1 MESFV
6 SRLQPV
12 RGTHDILPDEFPRF
26 AHVVDTAREVARLYG
41 YQEMA
46 TPIFEFTELFA
57 RGIGEAT
64 DVVSK
69 EMYSFSSRADEEED
83 RQSLTLRP
91 EYTAGICRAF
101 ISNGEL
107 RQQLPL
113 KLFAHGPMFRYERP
127 QAGRQRQFH
136 QIDIEV
142 LGAPEP
148 ECDVEVISVAAD
160 ILDRLG
166 ILPHCVLKLNSLGDP
181 ESRAAYRKVLVDYY
195 RAHQAKLSKDS
206 LSRLERNPLRILD
219 SKDEGDKATNANA
232 PSFAD
237 YLNDASRKFFES
249 VRAGLDASGIAYEI
263 DPALVRGLDYY
274 THTAFE
280 FVTGLLGAQGTVIGG
295 GRYDGLI
302 ELLGGPPTAG
312 IGWAGGI
319 ERLVSLVKA
328 LEKEPPEPERPV
340 AIIPMGAVAEQ
351 RALALARELRGADVP
366 VELAYRGN
374 MKRRL
379 QRANK
384 LNASHALILGEDE
397 LSKGVV
403 ALKDLDTGEQEDVP
417 FDEIVDALSDQALD
431 ELIELAAATHDEDDE
446 DEGDA
451 GHDRKP

>member
-1 MESFV
+1 M
-6 SRLQPV
+6 SRLQPA
-12 RGTHDILPDEFPRF
+12 RGTRDILPDEFPRF

-41 YQEMA
+41 YEEMA
-46 TPIFEFTELFA
+46 TPVFEFTDLFA
-57 RGIGEAT
+57 RGIGETT

-69 EMYSFSSRADEEED
+69 EMYSFLSRADEEED

-113 KLFAHGPMFRYERP
+113 KLFAQGPMFRYERP
-127 QAGRQRQFH
+127 QAGRYRQFH

-181 ESRAAYRKVLVDYY
+181 QSRAAYRQVLVDYY
-195 RAHQAKLSKDS
+195 RGHQAKLSKES
-206 LSRLERNPLRILD
+206 LDRLERNPLRILD
-219 SKDEGDKATNANA
+219 SKDEGDKAINADA

-237 YLNDASRKFFES
+237 YLNDASRSFFDA

-280 FVTGLLGAQGTVIGG
+280 FVTSLLGAQGTVIGG

-319 ERLVSLVKA
+319 ERLVALVKK
-328 LEKEPPEPERPV
+328 LEKEPPASERPV
-340 AIIPMGAVAEQ
+340 AIIPMGTAAEQ
-351 RALALARELRGADVP
+351 RALSLARELRRADIP

-384 LNASHALILGEDE
+384 LNASHALIIGDSE
-397 LSKGVV
+397 LAKGVV
-403 ALKDLDTGEQEDVP
+403 ALKDFDSGTQEEVP
-417 FDEIVDALSDQALD
+417 IDEVADALGDHALD
-431 ELIELAAATHDEDDE
+431 ELMNLVGADDDEDD
-446 DEGDA
+446 DT
-451 GHDRKP
+451 R

>member
-1 MESFV
+1 
-6 SRLQPV
+6 V

-26 AHVVDTAREVARLYG
+26 AHVVDTARDVARLYG
-41 YQEMA
+41 YREMA
-46 TPIFEFTELFA
+46 TPVFEFTELFA
-57 RGIGEAT
+57 RGIGET
-64 DVVSK
+64 SDVVTK
-69 EMYSFSSRADEEED
+69 EMYSFLSRGDEEED

-148 ECDVEVISVAAD
+148 ECDVEVICVAAD

-166 ILPHCVLKLNSLGDP
+166 VLSRCALKLNSLGDP
-181 ESRAAYRKVLVDYY
+181 ESRAAYRKVLIDYY
-195 RAHQAKLSKDS
+195 RGHQSTLSEDS
-206 LSRLERNPLRILD
+206 LRRLERNPLRILD
-219 SKDEGDKATNANA
+219 SKHAGDKAVNANA
-232 PSFAD
+232 PSLAE
-237 YLNDASRKFFES
+237 YLNAASRTFFES
-249 VRAGLDASGIAYEI
+249 VRAGLDASGVAYEI

-280 FVTGLLGAQGTVIGG
+280 FVTTHLGAQGTVIGG

-302 ELLGGPPTAG
+302 EQLGGPPTPG

-319 ERLVSLVKA
+319 ERLVMLASD
-328 LEKEPPEPERPV
+328 PPAPERPV
-340 AIIPMGAVAEQ
+340 AIIPMGAAAEQ
-351 RALALARELRGADVP
+351 RAQALARDLRRADLP

-384 LNASHALILGEDE
+384 LNASHALIIGDDE
-397 LSKGVV
+397 LARGVV
-403 ALKDLDTGEQEDVP
+403 ALKDLDAGTQEEVP
-417 FDEIVDALSDQALD
+417 IDEVIDALGDHALD
-431 ELIELAAATHDEDDE
+431 ELMDLVGVDDDE
-446 DEGDA
+446 EDA
-451 GHDRKP
+451 KR